1 MEFDEAKFTVSENR
15 YRAARLKIPDKSF
28 YLLNASIINT
38 WETQTR
44 YFGDFTVLRNR
55 TVQKIPIL
63 FILLVH

>member
-1 MEFDEAKFTVSENR
+1 MRQSLLFLRTDIEQLDF
-15 YRAARLKIPDKSF
+15 KIPDKSF